1 MQVHE
6 QVTLELNEMKKVG
19 IRVTD
24 KALAYPNEHQAK
36 MQEFRANGMKISEIA
51 RLVVNLTD
59 MVDFP
64 PSTSTEEIT
73 LKTGAE
79 VYEKVIHELTVMKS
93 VGMRVTDKALAYPKA
108 NQEEMKE
115 LRGNGMKISEIA
127 DMVIELTDMA

>member
-6 QVTLELNEMKKVG
+6 QVTLELSEMKKCG

-24 KALAYPNEHQAK
+24 KALTYPNEHQAK
-36 MQEFRANGMKISEIA
+36 MQELRGNGMKISEIA
-51 RLVVNLTD
+51 RLVVNVTD
-59 MVDFP
+59 MTDFP

-73 LKTGAE
+73 LKAGAE

-93 VGMRVTDKALAYPKA
+93 VGMRVTDKALAYPKS

-127 DMVIELTDMA
+127 DMVIETTDLF